1 MPQDTGYVLD
11 VPYPHHFQRESSP
24 LWLSFVATALGVA
37 APDIT
42 RPYSW
47 CELGCGQGLGAALNA
62 AANPQGRFV
71 GVDFNPRHIAH
82 GRALAQAAG
91 LDNLEFVEA
100 DFASLAKTAE
110 AQGAQHDF
118 IVLSGVYSWISA
130 SDREA
135 LRRCVR
141 HWLKPGGI
149 LYLGYM
155 CQPGMAFLS
164 ALQRFL
170 RCHGDTVP
178 GDSVAR
184 LQAGLGLLGR
194 MERGGAGFFREHPA
208 AASYLAAGRRED
220 PRQLAHELLNAHWES
235 LHVAEVMEALSACG
249 CDYLGSATPLE
260 NIDALSLPG
269 NLLPLLQELRTPA
282 ERETFKDLARNQSER
297 RDLYQRGVRRLD
309 EQAHRQALLDQVLT
323 ALPGASQG
331 GGIVFDTRIGP
342 VQGQAGLF
350 GPLLEALAAGP
361 RSFAELARLPA
372 LQGQTGL
379 ISPAL
384 QMLAWAGHVH
394 PLLPGRVAVERCRS
408 LNRVLCEGALQGI
421 DYGYLAAP
429 SLGSALAADRLQR
442 VALRVLLDYPGISG
456 RLLHETV
463 RTLLADA
470 GGVGEADLERRL
482 RDFEAVVLPHWRQ
495 MGMLD
500 A

>member
-1 MPQDTGYVLD
+1 M
-11 VPYPHHFQRESSP
+11 
-24 LWLSFVATALGVA
+24 
-37 APDIT
+37 
-42 RPYSW
+42 
-47 CELGCGQGLGAALNA
+47 
-62 AANPQGRFV
+62 
-71 GVDFNPRHIAH
+71 
-82 GRALAQAAG
+82 
-91 LDNLEFVEA
+91 
-100 DFASLAKTAE
+100 
-110 AQGAQHDF
+110 
-118 IVLSGVYSWISA
+118 
-130 SDREA
+130 
-135 LRRCVR
+135 R

-164 ALQRFL
+164 ALQHFL
-170 RCHGDTVP
+170 RCHGESAP
-178 GDSVAR
+178 GDSLAR

-194 MERGGAGFFREHPA
+194 MAQGGAGFFREQPA
-208 AASYLAAGRRED
+208 AASYLAAARRED

-235 LHVAEVMEALSACG
+235 LHVAEVMEALSVCG

-260 NIDALSLPG
+260 NIDALSLPV

-323 ALPGASQG
+323 ALPGPLQG

-350 GPLLEALAAGP
+350 GPLFEALATRP
-361 RSFAELARLPA
+361 RSFAGLACLPA

-384 QMLAWAGHVH
+384 QMLAWAGHLH
-394 PLLPGRVAVERCRS
+394 PLLPGQVAVERCRS

-421 DYGYLAAP
+421 HYGHL
-429 SLGSALAADRLQR
+429 S
-442 VALRVLLDYPGISG
+442 
-456 RLLHETV
+456 
-463 RTLLADA
+463 
-470 GGVGEADLERRL
+470 
-482 RDFEAVVLPHWRQ
+482 VVN
-495 MGMLD
+495 

>member
-11 VPYPHHFQRESSP
+11 VPYPHHFQRESTP

-62 AANPQGRFV
+62 AANPLGRFV
-71 GVDFNPRHIAH
+71 AVDFNPRHIAH
-82 GRALAQAAG
+82 GRGLAQAAG

-100 DFASLAKTAE
+100 DFASLARTAE
-110 AQGAQHDF
+110 AQEGQHDF
-118 IVLSGVYSWISA
+118 IVLGGVYSWISA
-130 SDREA
+130 SEREA
-135 LRRCVR
+135 LQRCVR

-170 RCHGDTVP
+170 RCHGDSMP
-178 GDSVAR
+178 GNSPAR
-184 LQAGLGLLGR
+184 LQAGLGLLER
-194 MERGGAGFFREHPA
+194 MAQGGAGFFREQPA
-208 AASYLAAGRRED
+208 AVSYLAAGRRED

-235 LHVAEVMEALSACG
+235 LHVADVMAALGACG
-249 CDYLGSATPLE
+249 CEYLGSATPLE

-269 NLLPLLQELRTPA
+269 NLLPLLQELRTLA

-309 EQAHRQALLDQVLT
+309 EQAHRQALLEQVLT
-323 ALPGASQG
+323 ALPGAPQG
-331 GGIVFDTRIGP
+331 GGIDFDTRIGP

-350 GPLLEALAAGP
+350 GPLLETLAAGP
-361 RSFAELARLPA
+361 CSFAELARLPG

-384 QMLAWAGHVH
+384 QMLAWAGHLH
-394 PLLPGRVAVERCRS
+394 PLLSGEVAVERCRS

-421 DYGYLAAP
+421 HYGHLAAP
-429 SLGSALAADRLQR
+429 SLGSAVAADRLQM
-442 VALRVLLDYPGISG
+442 VALRIVLEYPGIAG

-470 GGVGEADLERRL
+470 GGVVETDLERRL
-482 RDFEAVVLPHWRQ
+482 QDFEAVVLPRWRQ